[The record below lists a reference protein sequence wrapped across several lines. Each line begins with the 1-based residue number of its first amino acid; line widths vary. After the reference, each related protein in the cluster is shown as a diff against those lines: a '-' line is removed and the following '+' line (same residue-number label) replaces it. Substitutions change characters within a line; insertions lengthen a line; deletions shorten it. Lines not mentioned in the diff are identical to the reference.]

1 MTKTRAGRLIGDHD
15 RNTLGLRLDPQPRL
29 APSFKRDAIRDK
41 APTFG
46 FKAEGRVVDLKKAG
60 RGSSRSQ

>member
-1 MTKTRAGRLIGDHD
+1 MVTQTFRTRPWSSIITATSH
-15 RNTLGLRLDPQPRL
+15 
-29 APSFKRDAIRDK
+29 FKRDMIRDK

-46 FKAEGRVVDLKKAG
+46 FEAEDRAG